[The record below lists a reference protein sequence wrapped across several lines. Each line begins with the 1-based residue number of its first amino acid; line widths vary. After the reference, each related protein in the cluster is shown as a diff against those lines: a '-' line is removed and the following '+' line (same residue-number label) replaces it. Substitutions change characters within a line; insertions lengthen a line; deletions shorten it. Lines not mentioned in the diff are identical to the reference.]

1 TSARLNGTVNPNGSG
16 TTYFFQWGLTTSY
29 GVNGKAVSA
38 GSGTKA
44 VAARETAAG
53 LVPGTVYHY
62 RLVATNHFGTTVGA
76 DRTFKTTGH
85 PPPGVETG
93 PATNISQNSAV
104 LNGVVN
110 PNGQATSWTFQWGTT
125 TNYSSATTGGALAA
139 ASSAQNVASPLTG
152 LNSGTVYHY
161 RLIATH
167 GTGSTTAFGADEAF
181 MTYPRQRP
189 VPQVRATS
197 RP

>member
-1 TSARLNGTVNPNGSG
+1 MRLPSLFHMPSPGNISTAP
-16 TTYFFQWGLTTSY
+16 
-29 GVNGKAVSA
+29 
-38 GSGTKA
+38 
-44 VAARETAAG
+44 TAANWLSG
-53 LVPGTVYHY
+53 STFTLG
-62 RLVATNHFGTTVGA
+62 
-76 DRTFKTTGH
+76 TFKTTGH

-167 GTGSTTAFGADEAF
+167 G
-181 MTYPRQRP
+181 
-189 VPQVRATS
+189 S
-197 RP
+197 RSSSG